1 MLGCVGVSFQ
11 RWGRTTKAAAAA
23 ALYYQLIIVI
33 YFAARQIFE
42 IVGEA
47 VTGLWAL
54 WIFTREISILAKE
67 NCLNLKYPPGGKFTV
82 RPTSCKNR

>member
-33 YFAARQIFE
+33 YFAAWQIFE

-47 VTGLWAL
+47 VTGLL
-54 WIFTREISILAKE
+54 GPWIFTREISIHRK
-67 NCLNLKYPPGGKFTV
+67 CLRT
-82 RPTSCKNR
+82 

>member
-23 ALYYQLIIVI
+23 ALYYQLSIVI

-42 IVGEA
+42 IVGET

-54 WIFTREISILAKE
+54 GYLQEK
-67 NCLNLKYPPGGKFTV
+67 
-82 RPTSCKNR
+82 